1 MVYAH
6 NAQPQFGFKYNAEVK
21 NNKTQRFHLS
31 TKNYFVWLHRSGSV
45 IKMFIKHY
53 LLHFG
58 PLFYHLVSSSLHQP
72 FPSKIQHS
80 PFSIANLPSRRP
92 CNKTCLQATFQGLSI
107 SHHPRLMFTG
117 HHPRPVHRP
126 PSKAC
131 PQATIPRLVYR
142 PPSKDCPQAT
152 IPRLVHRPPSKDC
165 PQATI
170 PGLFHRPPSKAC
182 PQATIPRL
190 VQRPPFQG
198 LSAGHHPRFVH
209 KPPSSR
215 GLSTGHQP
223 KKGCPQH
230 ISTD

>member
-58 PLFYHLVSSSLHQP
+58 PLFYHLVSSSLHWP

-80 PFSIANLPSRRP
+80 SFSIANLPIRRP
-92 CNKTCLQATFQGLSI
+92 CGKTCLQATFQGLSI
-107 SHHPRLMFTG
+107 SHHPRL
-117 HHPRPVHRP
+117 VHRP

-131 PQATIPRLVYR
+131 PQATIL
-142 PPSKDCPQAT
+142 
-152 IPRLVHRPPSKDC
+152 RLVHGPPSKDC

-170 PGLFHRPPSKAC
+170 PGLVHRPPS
-182 PQATIPRL
+182 
-190 VQRPPFQG
+190 
-198 LSAGHHPRFVH
+198 
-209 KPPSSR
+209 
-215 GLSTGHQP
+215 
-223 KKGCPQH
+223 
-230 ISTD
+230 

>member
-1 MVYAH
+1 MLFCLTS
-6 NAQPQFGFKYNAEVK
+6 QI
-21 NNKTQRFHLS
+21 
-31 TKNYFVWLHRSGSV
+31 SGPV

-58 PLFYHLVSSSLHQP
+58 PLFYHLVSSSLHWP

-80 PFSIANLPSRRP
+80 SFSIANLPIRRP
-92 CNKTCLQATFQGLSI
+92 CGKTCLQATFQGLSI
-107 SHHPRLMFTG
+107 SHHPRL
-117 HHPRPVHRP
+117 VHRP

-131 PQATIPRLVYR
+131 PQATIL
-142 PPSKDCPQAT
+142 
-152 IPRLVHRPPSKDC
+152 RLVHGPPSKDC

-170 PGLFHRPPSKAC
+170 PGLVHRPPSWAC
-182 PQATIPRL
+182 PHATIPRL
-190 VQRPPFQG
+190 VQRPLFQS

-230 ISTD
+230 ISID

>member
-1 MVYAH
+1 M
-6 NAQPQFGFKYNAEVK
+6 
-21 NNKTQRFHLS
+21 
-31 TKNYFVWLHRSGSV
+31 
-45 IKMFIKHY
+45 KMFIKHY

-131 PQATIPRLVYR
+131 PQATIPRLV
-142 PPSKDCPQAT
+142 
-152 IPRLVHRPPSKDC
+152 
-165 PQATI
+165 
-170 PGLFHRPPSKAC
+170 
-182 PQATIPRL
+182 
-190 VQRPPFQG
+190 QRPPFQG

-230 ISTD
+230 ISTDQLFLELNVTN